1 MCLSFDTAP
10 SFMAEHLH
18 LYSHPCNWKITKRKT
33 DKKGRS
39 WGKRGNVGTGTSL
52 ET

>member
-1 MCLSFDTAP
+1 
-10 SFMAEHLH
+10 MAEHLH